1 MQTLP
6 SEESRRILDAMG
18 IPVVVLREDSHE
30 ATAASETT
38 TAESGPGR
46 GVSELVAVLEKKA
59 VLSGEAVETEKEQM
73 DVADHEA
80 SDRAVIRPDSPD
92 QIEESK
98 PLRFTLVSAATADVL
113 LACELPA
120 WAGGLLEGRLT
131 GLCSDLLRTLSP
143 STDDVDWQYFHWPI
157 AGIKD
162 HGREAATDAF
172 LDLAAAT
179 LAACGNSDASVGA
192 FTDLA
197 LPCLAD
203 SFRSEPGKRPY
214 VVKILFM
221 RGRVHCHSFSH
232 KTII

>member
-18 IPVVVLREDSHE
+18 IPVVVLREASHE

-38 TAESGPGR
+38 TAESGPGQ

-92 QIEESK
+92 QIEESN
-98 PLRFTLVSAATADVL
+98 PLRFTLVSAVTADIL

-120 WAGGLLEGRLT
+120 WAGGGR
-131 GLCSDLLRTLSP
+131 
-143 STDDVDWQYFHWPI
+143 
-157 AGIKD
+157 
-162 HGREAATDAF
+162 
-172 LDLAAAT
+172 
-179 LAACGNSDASVGA
+179 
-192 FTDLA
+192 
-197 LPCLAD
+197 
-203 SFRSEPGKRPY
+203 
-214 VVKILFM
+214 
-221 RGRVHCHSFSH
+221 
-232 KTII
+232 

>member
-38 TAESGPGR
+38 TAESGPGQ
-46 GVSELVAVLEKKA
+46 GVSELVGVLKKKA

-98 PLRFTLVSAATADVL
+98 PLRFTLVSAVTADVL

-162 HGREAATDAF
+162 HGREAATDALDAWLHRRWAETRSSAPVIAF
-172 LDLAAAT
+172 AVSDLDLSASF
-179 LAACGNSDASVGA
+179 SDALILPSL
-192 FTDLA
+192 DQLA
-197 LPCLAD
+197 VSGDAK
-203 SFRSEPGKRPY
+203 RSAWKVIQEHKR
-214 VVKILFM
+214 
-221 RGRVHCHSFSH
+221 G
-232 KTII
+232 